1 MFPFLGGGLSADG
14 CLEKGKLT
22 FNTRLRID
30 HTYPEQKAYVIHLH
44 ALFGSLIAMAEPVI
58 ITRKAD
64 PRTGKIYKSMYIR
77 TLKFPCLNKYHDLF
91 YKDKKKV
98 VPSNIQD
105 LLTPLGLAHLVM
117 GDGFFHS
124 NGVVIISSE
133 SFSKEEQELLIIA
146 LDLKLGIKAS
156 LNKRV
161 TSSGTESWRIRI
173 SKKSMEKLIILIKPY
188 FIPEMY
194 YKLGI

>member
-161 TSSGTESWRIRI
+161 KSSGTES
-173 SKKSMEKLIILIKPY
+173 
-188 FIPEMY
+188 
-194 YKLGI
+194 